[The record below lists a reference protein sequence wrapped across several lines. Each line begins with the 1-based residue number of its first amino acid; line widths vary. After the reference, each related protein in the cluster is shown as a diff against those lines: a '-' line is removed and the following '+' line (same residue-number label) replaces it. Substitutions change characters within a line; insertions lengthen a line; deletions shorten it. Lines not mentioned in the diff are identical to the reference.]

1 MSNPDGTM
9 ADTEPLRSP
18 NILTKTESLDTSL
31 HTELGTDE
39 YGSACST
46 PHVLPKAN
54 SSSTTPGGGATASG
68 GGGSSGGAVGSRRA
82 SEDFN
87 NDIVQNPVTTVKISE
102 MYVKRVNP
110 ESCTAS
116 TASEDDTQTGTE
128 EVSHDS
134 RFPFADAEK
143 SERES
148 ELIERLDGLSRF
160 PEERSSRRES
170 TTDPSLTAAGP
181 LPEPRLSLLRY
192 WPGRS
197 FIQKLSIHIL
207 FVIRDHYV
215 SYAVK

>member
-1 MSNPDGTM
+1 MSNPDGTV

-31 HTELGTDE
+31 HTELGTDD

-54 SSSTTPGGGATASG
+54 SSSTPGGATASG
-68 GGGSSGGAVGSRRA
+68 GGGAVGSRRA

-87 NDIVQNPVTTVKISE
+87 NEIVQSSQTVKISE

-116 TASEDDTQTGTE
+116 TASEDDTTQTGTE
-128 EVSHDS
+128 DDS

-148 ELIERLDGLSRF
+148 ELIEKLDGLSRF

-170 TTDPSLTAAGP
+170 TTDPSLTTAAGP

-192 WPGRS
+192 
-197 FIQKLSIHIL
+197 
-207 FVIRDHYV
+207 
-215 SYAVK
+215 

>member
-1 MSNPDGTM
+1 MSNPDGTV

-54 SSSTTPGGGATASG
+54 CSSTPGGATASV

-87 NDIVQNPVTTVKISE
+87 NDIVQNTDTTVKISE

-110 ESCTAS
+110 GSCTTS

-148 ELIERLDGLSRF
+148 ELIEKLDGLSRF

-170 TTDPSLTAAGP
+170 TTDPSLTTAAGP

-192 WPGRS
+192 
-197 FIQKLSIHIL
+197 
-207 FVIRDHYV
+207 
-215 SYAVK
+215 

>member
-1 MSNPDGTM
+1 MSNPDGTV

-54 SSSTTPGGGATASG
+54 SSSTPGGATASG
-68 GGGSSGGAVGSRRA
+68 GGGGSGAGAVGSRRA

-87 NDIVQNPVTTVKISE
+87 NEIAQSTTVKISE

-116 TASEDDTQTGTE
+116 TASEDDTTQTGTE

-148 ELIERLDGLSRF
+148 ELIEKLDGLSRF

-170 TTDPSLTAAGP
+170 TTDPSLTTAAGP

-192 WPGRS
+192 
-197 FIQKLSIHIL
+197 
-207 FVIRDHYV
+207 
-215 SYAVK
+215 

>member
-1 MSNPDGTM
+1 MSNPDGTV

-54 SSSTTPGGGATASG
+54 SSSTPGGATASG
-68 GGGSSGGAVGSRRA
+68 GGGAVGSRRA

-87 NDIVQNPVTTVKISE
+87 NEIVQSSQTVKISE
-102 MYVKRVNP
+102 MFVKRVNP

-116 TASEDDTQTGTE
+116 TASEDDTTQTGTE
-128 EVSHDS
+128 DDS

-148 ELIERLDGLSRF
+148 ELIEKLDGLSRF

-170 TTDPSLTAAGP
+170 TTDPLLTTAAGP
-181 LPEPRLSLLRY
+181 LPEPRLSLLR
-192 WPGRS
+192 
-197 FIQKLSIHIL
+197 FIDQFHLE
-207 FVIRDHYV
+207 VV
-215 SYAVK
+215 N

>member
-1 MSNPDGTM
+1 MSNPDGTV

-54 SSSTTPGGGATASG
+54 SSTTPGGAAASSGG
-68 GGGSSGGAVGSRRA
+68 GGGSSVGAVGSRRA

-87 NDIVQNPVTTVKISE
+87 NEIVQSSQTVKISE

-116 TASEDDTQTGTE
+116 TASEDDTTQTGTE
-128 EVSHDS
+128 DDS

-148 ELIERLDGLSRF
+148 ELIEKLDGLSRF

-170 TTDPSLTAAGP
+170 TTDPLLATAAGP
-181 LPEPRLSLLRY
+181 LPEPRLSLLR
-192 WPGRS
+192 
-197 FIQKLSIHIL
+197 FIDQFHLE
-207 FVIRDHYV
+207 V
-215 SYAVK
+215 AN